1 MDLFVYGARDDEKE
15 FFNLWQHE
23 KNIEIAF
30 CPDPPAIENID
41 LSKGYRC
48 ISMVATPLSKES
60 LIKLAE
66 NGVELIITRTIGYEH
81 IPLELAAELN
91 IKVNNITYSS
101 NSVADFTIMLMM
113 MSLRKAKY
121 VIKHCEVKDYSLLQ
135 YQGREMR
142 NMTIGI
148 VGTGR
153 IGQTVIEQLKG
164 FGSKIVAYDPYP
176 NEALKSKVEYIAFED
191 LIQTCDIIS
200 FHAPSTPETFHI
212 LNKNNL
218 NLVKKGA
225 ILINTSRGN
234 LIDND
239 AIILGVEKSIF
250 SAVALDVLDK
260 EPPFFN
266 RNYKSSLYVNHDV
279 AILESYPNVIITPHI
294 AFYTDQ
300 AVKDM
305 VDNTIKGVLNF
316 YEKH

>member
-1 MDLFVYGARDDEKE
+1 
-15 FFNLWQHE
+15 
-23 KNIEIAF
+23 
-30 CPDPPAIENID
+30 
-41 LSKGYRC
+41 
-48 ISMVATPLSKES
+48 
-60 LIKLAE
+60 
-66 NGVELIITRTIGYEH
+66 
-81 IPLELAAELN
+81 
-91 IKVNNITYSS
+91 
-101 NSVADFTIMLMM
+101 
-113 MSLRKAKY
+113 
-121 VIKHCEVKDYSLLQ
+121 
-135 YQGREMR
+135 
-142 NMTIGI
+142 
-148 VGTGR
+148 
-153 IGQTVIEQLKG
+153 
-164 FGSKIVAYDPYP
+164 
-176 NEALKSKVEYIAFED
+176 